1 MLEFEAFPSWVQ
13 EGSTVEDSDLEF
25 NSFARAKFFLEEEQL
40 RPFADFEFPDW
51 IIGRV
56 LVAWDAGSMLING
69 FVLSG
74 VMDPT
79 WIRLRTNSNSEY
91 DVKYLTDMVA
101 THLEISGDE
110 LIFSASER
118 QLTPGGDRFSR
129 IVIAPLNRW
138 EFAAAEAAWSL

>member
-1 MLEFEAFPSWVQ
+1 MLEFEAFPSWVR
-13 EGSTVEDSDLEF
+13 EGSTVEDGYLGF

-69 FVLSG
+69 FDLSK

-79 WIRLRTNSNSEY
+79 RIRLTTNSNIEW
-91 DVKYLTDMVA
+91 DVKYLTDMEA
-101 THLEISGDE
+101 AHLKISGDE
-110 LIFSASER
+110 LIFSASDR